1 MVVTE
6 SENKTGKRRA
16 GARARSAAAEIA
28 YQALAVALLTVCA
41 WVSIPVGTIPVT
53 LQTFAVAAVGAL
65 FGVKRGTVAV
75 AVYLLMGLI
84 GIPVFSGFKAG
95 VPALMGATGG
105 YLIGFVFDVF
115 IVGLFS
121 NIPLKHKAAKIALM
135 YGAMILGLAFCYFFG
150 TLWFITVFNR
160 GNANAV
166 GVAAALSMC
175 VVPYLLPDAAKLL
188 LASVLG
194 VKLRGYVK
202 VRKS

>member
-1 MVVTE
+1 MVVAE
-6 SENKTGKRRA
+6 SETKGKKKFRA
-16 GARARSAAAEIA
+16 KSLATELA
-28 YQALAVALLTVCA
+28 YLAIGVAICTVCA
-41 WVSIPVGTIPVT
+41 WITIPVGVIPVT
-53 LQTFAVAAVGAL
+53 MQTFAVAAVGAL
-65 FGVKRGTVAV
+65 LGAKRGTIAV

-84 GIPVFSGFKAG
+84 GIPVFSGFRAG

-121 NIPLKHKAAKIALM
+121 NLPVKNKIFKTAVM
-135 YGAMILGLAFCYFFG
+135 YDAMVLGLAFCYFFG

-160 GNANAV
+160 GSANPV
-166 GVAAALSMC
+166 GIASALSMC

-194 VKLRGYVK
+194 VRLRGFIK
-202 VRKS
+202 VRK

>member
-1 MVVTE
+1 MVVAE
-6 SENKTGKRRA
+6 SETKGKKKFRA
-16 GARARSAAAEIA
+16 KSLATELA
-28 YQALAVALLTVCA
+28 YLSIGVAICTVCA
-41 WVSIPVGTIPVT
+41 WITIPVGVIPVT
-53 LQTFAVAAVGAL
+53 MQTFAVAAVGAL
-65 FGVKRGTVAV
+65 LGAKRGTIAV

-84 GIPVFSGFKAG
+84 GIPVFSGFRAG

-121 NIPLKHKAAKIALM
+121 NLPVKNKIFKTAVMYAAM
-135 YGAMILGLAFCYFFG
+135 VLGLAFCYFFG

-160 GNANAV
+160 GSANPV
-166 GVAAALSMC
+166 GIASALSMC

-194 VKLRGYVK
+194 VRLRGFIK
-202 VRKS
+202 VRK

>member
-1 MVVTE
+1 MVVAE
-6 SENKTGKRRA
+6 SETKGKKKFRA
-16 GARARSAAAEIA
+16 KSLATELA
-28 YQALAVALLTVCA
+28 YLAIGVAICTVCA
-41 WVSIPVGTIPVT
+41 WITIPVGVIPVT
-53 LQTFAVAAVGAL
+53 MQTFAVAAVGAL
-65 FGVKRGTVAV
+65 LGAKRGTIAV

-84 GIPVFSGFKAG
+84 GIPVFSGFRAG

-121 NIPLKHKAAKIALM
+121 NLPVKNKIFKTAAM
-135 YGAMILGLAFCYFFG
+135 YAAMVLGLAFCYFFG

-160 GNANAV
+160 GSANPV
-166 GVAAALSMC
+166 GIASALSMC

-194 VKLRGYVK
+194 VRLRGFIK
-202 VRKS
+202 VRK